1 MEHTNL
7 TRRVASG
14 LTAALLATGA
24 LTGVAVAAAP
34 PAQASAPAA
43 SDQAA
48 RFEVDFLTGMID
60 HHHMAVM
67 MAEMCVEKAVHDELA
82 ATCESIVATQSAEIA
97 TMQQWLEDWYGISHE
112 PDMTGMQSMHRF
124 HDLDGEGGDSDGDF
138 AVGGFEEE
146 GAGFL

>member
-60 HHHMAVM
+60 HHQHGG
-67 MAEMCVEKAVHDELA
+67 D
-82 ATCESIVATQSAEIA
+82 
-97 TMQQWLEDWYGISHE
+97 
-112 PDMTGMQSMHRF
+112 
-124 HDLDGEGGDSDGDF
+124 DGRDVRREGGPRRARCD
-138 AVGGFEEE
+138 V
-146 GAGFL
+146 

>member
-48 RFEVDFLTGMID
+48 RFDARKSCAKRGHSRM
-60 HHHMAVM
+60 
-67 MAEMCVEKAVHDELA
+67 VELPTNRTLPSGGGRSLSA
-82 ATCESIVATQSAEIA
+82 AS
-97 TMQQWLEDWYGISHE
+97 
-112 PDMTGMQSMHRF
+112 
-124 HDLDGEGGDSDGDF
+124 
-138 AVGGFEEE
+138 
-146 GAGFL
+146 

>member
-48 RFEVDFLTGMID
+48 RFEVNW
-60 HHHMAVM
+60 
-67 MAEMCVEKAVHDELA
+67 LA
-82 ATCESIVATQSAEIA
+82 ALERARAAAAGKDVLVGDVDYDSAAQVAGAA
-97 TMQQWLEDWYGISHE
+97 DA
-112 PDMTGMQSMHRF
+112 PR
-124 HDLDGEGGDSDGDF
+124 
-138 AVGGFEEE
+138 AVV
-146 GAGFL
+146 